1 MNKFKINQHVLFTWT
16 FNSYPG
22 IIRGYAE
29 GYSEGDVY
37 IVEFSPDIAAGR
49 INRLRNISAYYLK
62 NDESFQ
68 EKEVKVEKRQ
78 IIIKI

>member
-22 IIRGYAE
+22 IIRGYAK
-29 GYSEGDVY
+29 GYSTSDIY
-37 IVEFSPDIAAGR
+37 IVEFSPDIAAGT
-49 INRLRNISAYYLK
+49 INTLRNISGYYLK

-68 EKEVKVEKRQ
+68 EEEVEKGK

>member
-16 FNSYPG
+16 FTSYPG

-62 NDESFQ
+62 NDESLQ
-68 EKEVKVEKRQ
+68 EEVKIEKRQ